1 MSVKTSENI
10 GKNNNENIVKLKLE
24 QNMKSLRYNYLVYI
38 CADETNFWQLF
49 DKPGR

>member
-38 CADETNFWQLF
+38 CADETNFWQLC